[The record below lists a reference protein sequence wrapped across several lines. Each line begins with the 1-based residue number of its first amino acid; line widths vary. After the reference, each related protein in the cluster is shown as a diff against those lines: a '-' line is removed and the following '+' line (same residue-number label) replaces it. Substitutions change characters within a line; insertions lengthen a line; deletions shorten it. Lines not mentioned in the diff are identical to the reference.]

1 MRKTIY
7 VNFALSLLL
16 VGCNSETKKPTH
28 EVKPS
33 DETVIEEIADVP
45 TSLPKREPTKD
56 VVLSVEGEDS
66 TITMNLVEGSGALY
80 SLYIDPER
88 YTFENGEKEDKLT
101 PIAKTPTDYPE
112 VHMTFLYLEDQTPEN
127 VKEDVKQEYR
137 MPLEEKT
144 ISAPVH
150 ALSLQG
156 TAGEKSDSEVVTIY
170 IIEVKGGILLIKENY
185 FLEAQE
191 GHGARF
197 EQMLETLEVRK

>member
-7 VNFALSLLL
+7 VSFALSLLL
-16 VGCNSETKKPTH
+16 VGCNSETEKPTK

-33 DETVIEEIADVP
+33 GEKAIEEIAEVP
-45 TSLPKREPTKD
+45 TSLPEREPTKD

-66 TITMNLVEGSGALY
+66 TITMNLVEGSRALY

-88 YTFENGEKEDKLT
+88 YTFENGENEDKLT

-112 VHMTFLYLEDQTPEN
+112 VYMTFLYIENQNPES
-127 VKEDVKQEYR
+127 VKEEMKQQYK
-137 MPLEEKT
+137 MSLEEQT
-144 ISAPVH
+144 ISTPVH
-150 ALSLQG
+150 ALSLHG
-156 TAGEKSDSEVVTIY
+156 TTGQKSDSEVVTIY
-170 IIEVKGGILLIKENY
+170 IMEVERGTLLIKENY

-197 EQMLETLEVRK
+197 EQMLKTLEVRN